1 MQPTIKGQI
10 GMAKIGRRKGS
21 HGKSGIG
28 GTMKERVGDGS
39 MPITSVGGIP
49 GKVVTVES
57 EYDSGGLE

>member
-1 MQPTIKGQI
+1 
-10 GMAKIGRRKGS
+10 MANREF
-21 HGKSGIG
+21 G